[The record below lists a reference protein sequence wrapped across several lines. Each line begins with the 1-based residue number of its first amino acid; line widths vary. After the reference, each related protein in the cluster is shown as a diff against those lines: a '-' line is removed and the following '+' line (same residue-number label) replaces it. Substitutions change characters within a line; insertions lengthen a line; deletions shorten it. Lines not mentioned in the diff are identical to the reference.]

1 MPPAPHLDT
10 VGLWPCS
17 SRMGGGGGGGGGGR
31 KGPWWCGEAEV
42 LLGSLEEGL
51 CLTDHWS

>member
-10 VGLWPCS
+10 LGLWPCC
-17 SRMGGGGGGGGGGR
+17 SRMGGGGGGGGR
-31 KGPWWCGEAEV
+31 KGPWLCGETEV

-51 CLTDHWS
+51 YLPDHWS